1 MDTSLGRPPYRLLP
15 RSKRF
20 ASLVSLSV
28 LCAAALSG
36 CGKSKGDAAAPQV
49 SGCPDQSGVICT
61 YAGDG
66 RAGFLKGDGVPLLES
81 SFYFPM
87 DVTVTS
93 TGEVYILDWNNHR
106 VRHVKAD
113 HTLETVIGTEYIG
126 DGPTDLS
133 DLTPPGA
140 PGTTCNLNH
149 PTHLE
154 ELLDGTMMLAAWHN
168 HKLRHYD
175 PATGLVLVVC
185 GSAPGYIG
193 DGGMAISAELNQPPF
208 VLQASDGSLYILD
221 QRNQV
226 VRKIDGMNE
235 DGTDIITTAVGSGVR
250 DTDGVAFG
258 DGGPPLEARLDQP
271 FGSNPSPG
279 GSLAMD
285 AQGRLYI
292 SDVLNQRVRR
302 VDFTQNVIETVV
314 GNGVASFGGDGG
326 PGTQASLNNPRD
338 LEFGPDGR
346 LYIADEENHRI
357 RAWDPATGIITTVAG
372 NGTAGYSGDGGP
384 ATQAALNRPSGLAF
398 DQLGRMYIADT
409 FNNVI
414 RRMRL

>member
-1 MDTSLGRPPYRLLP
+1 MKVPSGRPPNRLLP
-15 RSKRF
+15 RSKYF
-20 ASLVSLSV
+20 ASLLSCLV
-28 LCAAALSG
+28 LIAALNG
-36 CGKSKGDAAAPQV
+36 CGKSKGRAAAPQV
-49 SGCPDQSGVICT
+49 SGCSDQSGVICT

-66 RAGFLKGDGVPLLES
+66 RPGFLKGDGVPLLES

-87 DVTVTS
+87 DVTVAS
-93 TGEVYILDWNNHR
+93 NGDVYILDWNNHR

-113 HTLETVIGTEYIG
+113 QTLETVIGTDNIG
-126 DGPTDLS
+126 DGPLDLS
-133 DLTPPGA
+133 DLAPPGA
-140 PGTTCNLNH
+140 DGTTCNLNH

-154 ELLDGTMMLAAWHN
+154 ELMDGSFMLAAWHN

-193 DGGMAISAELNQPPF
+193 DGGPALAAELNQPPF
-208 VLQASDGSLYILD
+208 VLQGRDGNLYVLD

-226 VRKIDGMNE
+226 VRRIEGLNE
-235 DGTDIITTAVGSGVR
+235 DGTGTITTAVGSGVR
-250 DTDGVAFG
+250 DSAGIGYG
-258 DGGPPLEARLDQP
+258 DGGPPLSARLAQP
-271 FGSNPSPG
+271 FGSNPTPG
-279 GSLAMD
+279 GALAMD

-292 SDVLNQRVRR
+292 SDVLNERVRR
-302 VDFTQNVIETVV
+302 VDFQQNVIETVV
-314 GNGVASFGGDGG
+314 GNGVAGFGGDGG
-326 PGTQASLNNPRD
+326 PGTQASLHNPRD

-357 RAWDPATGIITTVAG
+357 RAWDPVTGVITTVAG

-398 DQLGRMYIADT
+398 DAQGRMYIADT